1 MRLTNWFSYYMRT
14 VFDPFGF
21 VQALNLG
28 YCIHH
33 SDSHLYLCS
42 LHTFQKYRIG
52 RSYIS
57 SEVMFHISC
66 KHWSWQ
72 QEKLVSTNSFLDF
85 NSLTNS
91 CIRLSLL
98 RTGSYPFAALH
109 HCFQPLIWC
118 FYRQS
123 SKWKASIFHKVL
135 EIDFLLGT
143 GAGGRGGGLSD
154 FCWVTIIYLIPQEA
168 PRWVIPSSLVVNY
181 LQAPLYTV
189 LATTDFPSV
198 FSENHVISPKS
209 SSFS

>member
-1 MRLTNWFSYYMRT
+1 MIQLYHRFLPFRLFFRVSSFREDGRSYLSKTNRISLSSLNVSKMRLTNWFSYYMRT

-33 SDSHLYLCS
+33 SDSHLHLCS

-52 RSYIS
+52 RSYMS

-98 RTGSYPFAALH
+98 RTGSYPFAAPH

-123 SKWKASIFHKVL
+123 SKWKASIF
-135 EIDFLLGT
+135 
-143 GAGGRGGGLSD
+143 S
-154 FCWVTIIYLIPQEA
+154 
-168 PRWVIPSSLVVNY
+168 
-181 LQAPLYTV
+181 
-189 LATTDFPSV
+189 
-198 FSENHVISPKS
+198 
-209 SSFS
+209 

>member
-1 MRLTNWFSYYMRT
+1 MIQLYHRFLPFRLFFRVSSFREDGRSYLSKTNRISLSSLNVSKMRLTNWFSYYMRT

-72 QEKLVSTNSFLDF
+72 QEKLVSTNSFFDF

-91 CIRLSLL
+91 CIRLSIRFLSFCSSTSL
-98 RTGSYPFAALH
+98 FPTPNLMFLPTV
-109 HCFQPLIWC
+109 FQVES
-118 FYRQS
+118 FYFFIRS
-123 SKWKASIFHKVL
+123 
-135 EIDFLLGT
+135 
-143 GAGGRGGGLSD
+143 
-154 FCWVTIIYLIPQEA
+154 
-168 PRWVIPSSLVVNY
+168 
-181 LQAPLYTV
+181 
-189 LATTDFPSV
+189 
-198 FSENHVISPKS
+198 
-209 SSFS
+209 

>member
-1 MRLTNWFSYYMRT
+1 MIQLYHRFLPFRLFFRVSSFREDGRLYLSKTNRISLSSLNVSKMRLTNWFSYYMRT

-28 YCIHH
+28 HCIHH

-52 RSYIS
+52 RSYMS

-98 RTGSYPFAALH
+98 RTGSYPFAVPH
-109 HCFQPLIWC
+109 HGFQPLIWC

-123 SKWKASIFHKVL
+123 SKWKASIF
-135 EIDFLLGT
+135 
-143 GAGGRGGGLSD
+143 S
-154 FCWVTIIYLIPQEA
+154 
-168 PRWVIPSSLVVNY
+168 
-181 LQAPLYTV
+181 
-189 LATTDFPSV
+189 
-198 FSENHVISPKS
+198 
-209 SSFS
+209 